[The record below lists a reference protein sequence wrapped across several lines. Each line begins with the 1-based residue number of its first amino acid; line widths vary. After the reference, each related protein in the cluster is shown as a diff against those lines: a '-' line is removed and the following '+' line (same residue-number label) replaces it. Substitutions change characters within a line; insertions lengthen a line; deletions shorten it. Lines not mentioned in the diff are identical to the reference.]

1 MDIHF
6 TERAQRQYNKLA
18 PELKKKAD
26 KQLLLLRQN
35 LKHPSLNVKKM
46 GGSERYEA
54 RVGFHFRLSFLL
66 EGNSIYI
73 LSIGTHDVGL
83 GKK

>member
-1 MDIHF
+1 MEIHF
-6 TERAQRQYNKLA
+6 TERAKRQYKKLA
-18 PELKKKAD
+18 PEMKKKAD
-26 KQLLLLRQN
+26 KQFLLLRHN

-54 RVGFHFRLSFLL
+54 RVGFHFRLSFFL

-73 LSIGTHDVGL
+73 LSVGAHDTGL